1 MFERNGVLDG
11 RDRAVFSE
19 SGTDRCLEGLPMFE
33 RNGVLDGRD
42 RTVFSESGTDR
53 CLEGAPHV

>member
-1 MFERNGVLDG
+1 MFERNGALD
-11 RDRAVFSE
+11 R
-19 SGTDRCLEGLPMFE
+19 
-33 RNGVLDGRD
+33 RD

>member
-1 MFERNGVLDG
+1 M
-11 RDRAVFSE
+11 
-19 SGTDRCLEGLPMFE
+19 